1 MIDLYYKFP
10 DHPTTLLALSANGM
24 TYTDDEGIEHPS
36 QGGHDFALWEV
47 GTIEGIEGWHINV
60 RLINVEFDVSGLEQY
75 KVEPQ
80 KPVCIWA

>member
-1 MIDLYYKFP
+1 MIDLYLKFP
-10 DHPTTLLALSANGM
+10 DQPTAIEALSANRM

-47 GTIEGIEGWHINV
+47 GAIEGIEGWHINV
-60 RLINVEFDVSGLEQY
+60 RLINVKFDVSELEQY
-75 KVEPQ
+75 RVEPQ

>member
-1 MIDLYYKFP
+1 MIDLYLKFP
-10 DHPTTLLALSANGM
+10 DQTTAIEALSANGM

-75 KVEPQ
+75 EVEPQ